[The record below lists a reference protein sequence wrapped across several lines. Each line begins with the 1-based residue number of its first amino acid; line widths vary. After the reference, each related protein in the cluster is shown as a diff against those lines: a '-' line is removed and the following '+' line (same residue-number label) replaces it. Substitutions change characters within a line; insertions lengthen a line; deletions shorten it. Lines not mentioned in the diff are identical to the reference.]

1 MQIRIEASQ
10 CQVLV
15 VDIQTRLA
23 PVLLNIE
30 TMLRNVNI
38 VLSTATA
45 LDIPV
50 TVAQQYTKGLG
61 PSANVVQPFINNNL
75 FEKTTFSCFGAPALV
90 KNMEE
95 HRQQGKSCLIVI
107 GCEAHVC
114 VTQSVIDALTHGY
127 RVILVADAISSRT
140 QLDCDTA
147 TARLGG
153 AGAEVVTSEMLV
165 FELIQGKNSPHF
177 DMVLNLVK

>member
-50 TVAQQYTKGLG
+50 TIAQQIQKVLVHLQILYSRLLIIICLRKRH
-61 PSANVVQPFINNNL
+61 F
-75 FEKTTFSCFGAPALV
+75 PALV
-90 KNMEE
+90 
-95 HRQQGKSCLIVI
+95 R
-107 GCEAHVC
+107 
-114 VTQSVIDALTHGY
+114 
-127 RVILVADAISSRT
+127 
-140 QLDCDTA
+140 
-147 TARLGG
+147 
-153 AGAEVVTSEMLV
+153 
-165 FELIQGKNSPHF
+165 PH
-177 DMVLNLVK
+177 